1 MSTRVVLAWMFVSI
15 LLPVSSHAIVSKQHG
30 AQKLTATKPNEPAPK
45 PCRSSLLEIQ
55 NIYGRDHVPAAARKQ
70 LVDRLNC
77 LRDQEMVP
85 TTASEGAEHEI
96 RTLEGMAK
104 DDLQQ
109 LTDVTI
115 PSLEKVKSS
124 GADVDKALAE
134 TRQALQ
140 YLSPVVAISKE
151 GKAELRPSH
160 FLDLRAANDAAKTRM
175 ECVDLQKSL
184 PIKDVSDVQVC
195 LDELAMKIVAAHG
208 DAAAYLRNRRNL
220 VEELGAR
227 MSKSKTEKLKDLH
240 DKRDAAKTPTEK
252 DGIDKQLK
260 ALEQDLKTLDQIA
273 IAPASRRT
281 CLQPNPPRPDD
292 ALSVERCIVAVKQVI
307 DEVRLRHLPPLN
319 DRSEIRLAELR
330 LARARVEDEK
340 IRYDH
345 LTGVRERL
353 DVERRSALREATR
366 RRLEDEISRLDLQ
379 LPDDVIVTVH
389 NVPECGA
396 GPRCRLK
403 MSETDHVRQ
412 CLAGLDDAIA
422 QADAHDDAVDVA
434 LDAHLEPLRSRI
446 EVFED
451 IGSTIAEQ
459 RNIELVTLKPKIDDA
474 KDDAVER
481 ARLTALQKAAKDDF
495 ALLDRIAVTP
505 SLRRRCADDPEIPQ
519 RLLEWKDPA
528 RAAQCIVAVSNRID
542 QIKTANPEP
551 RDRATDR
558 TLARLY
564 SQLDRVELAG
574 RQIAAIGGTATAD
587 AQSPKSD
594 AKSASAPS
602 KADSGSDS
610 AAAQSSADLA
620 ALTALAIEPIERRA
634 CVGDPNRHLKI
645 EGGVMIARCIEALS
659 AAIENMQFN
668 RDQPPMDDH
677 ERNQKLSE
685 LSLQLAR
692 FQEAGRRVLKLKSS
706 QLADMRAQHDATQDD
721 AARQKIDEDEKAVK
735 AEIKA
740 LNKGVITQGAD
751 PVTEFADYEQWF
763 NKLSMGYEYAGA
775 TDAFSKG
782 FPRIGAMIGFHYPR
796 QLVPDFASSFHFG
809 GYGVYNMFT
818 IWLTNSGEAT
828 PTPLAKTFI
837 STASR
842 AAAIRALDTSGDP
855 DTGTTG
861 STPKQPTLTRA
872 VEFEYQIFWPW
883 WRNDFQAVNPRLRTT
898 VGPLVVLG
906 ARKLDSDT
914 FAHDR
919 VYVGLRNARSPDT
932 FYDFL
937 YGRTGGLVSHRI
949 ELRGQYALPLTFK
962 NNARLALGGVGNF
975 GINKRRHGDCAEA
988 APSCRPDEN
997 DSIRFYLSYDIGG
1010 SDFLKFFG
1018 GSDTTK

>member
-1 MSTRVVLAWMFVSI
+1 MSTRVVLAWMFVCTV
-15 LLPVSSHAIVSKQHG
+15 LPISSYAIVSKQH
-30 AQKLTATKPNEPAPK
+30 ASLTSAATTPDAPPK

-55 NIYGRDHVPAAARKQ
+55 SIYGGDHVPSSARKQ

-77 LRDQEMVP
+77 LRDQEL
-85 TTASEGAEHEI
+85 ASGSSQSVDREI

-104 DDLQQ
+104 EDLQQ

-115 PSLEKVKSS
+115 PSLEK
-124 GADVDKALAE
+124 GRNARADVDKALAE
-134 TRQALQ
+134 MRQAVKNLD
-140 YLSPVVAISKE
+140 PVVIAKD
-151 GKAELRPSH
+151 GKAELKSVE
-160 FLDLRAANDAAKTRM
+160 FLKWREEADAETKKAN
-175 ECVDLQKSL
+175 CVASGKPL
-184 PIKDVSDVQVC
+184 PIKDVSDVGLC
-195 LDELAMKIVAAHG
+195 LDAL
-208 DAAAYLRNRRNL
+208 AAAIAGADGNEAFRLTKRQEL
-220 VEELGAR
+220 VEDFGSRLAR
-227 MSKSKTEKLKDLH
+227 PVADQIRDLREK
-240 DKRDAAKTPTEK
+240 REAAKPADK
-252 DGIDKQLK
+252 DVIDKQLK

-273 IAPASRRT
+273 MAPASRRT
-281 CLQPNPPRPDD
+281 CLQSSPPRPDD
-292 ALSVERCIVAVKQVI
+292 ALSVERCIVAVKQMI

-319 DRSEIRLAELR
+319 DRSEVRLAELR
-330 LARARVEDEK
+330 LARARLEDEK

-353 DVERRSALREATR
+353 DAERRSAFREARR

-396 GPRCRLK
+396 GPRCPLK
-403 MSETDHVRQ
+403 MSETDHVRR
-412 CLAGLDDAIA
+412 CLASLDDAIA
-422 QADAHDDAVDVA
+422 QAEAHDDAVDVA

-446 EVFED
+446 EAFED
-451 IGSTIAEQ
+451 IGSTIADQ
-459 RNIELVTLKPKIDDA
+459 RNVELAALKAKIDST
-474 KDDAVER
+474 KDDAEK
-481 ARLTALQKAAKDDF
+481 ARLTALQKAAQDDSD
-495 ALLDRIAVTP
+495 LLDRIAVTP

-519 RLLEWKDPA
+519 RLLEWKKPA

-558 TLARLY
+558 TLERLY

-574 RQIAAIGGTATAD
+574 RQIALMGAGTAD
-587 AQSPKSD
+587 APTPKAD
-594 AKSASAPS
+594 AKTASAAS
-602 KADSGSDS
+602 KADPATDN

-620 ALTALAIEPIERRA
+620 ALTALATEPIERRA

-659 AAIENMQFN
+659 VAIENMQFN
-668 RDQPPMDDH
+668 RDQPPMDEQ
-677 ERNQKLSE
+677 ERNQKLSQ

-706 QLADMRAQHDATQDD
+706 QLNEMRAQHDATQDD
-721 AARQKIDEDEKAVK
+721 DARRKIDEGEKAVK
-735 AEIKA
+735 AEITA
-740 LNKGVITQGAD
+740 LNKDVITQGAD
-751 PVTEFADYEQWF
+751 PIAEFADYEQWF

-796 QLVPDFASSFHFG
+796 QLVPDAASSFHLG

-828 PTPLAKTFI
+828 PTPLAKTFL
-837 STASR
+837 
-842 AAAIRALDTSGDP
+842 AAAQRPGTSRALDATGGDP
-855 DTGTTG
+855 DTGATD
-861 STPKQPTLTRA
+861 STPKPPTLTRA

-883 WRNDFQAVNPRLRTT
+883 WRNDFQVVNPRLRTT

-932 FYDFL
+932 FYDVL
-937 YGRTGGLVSHRI
+937 YGRTGGLFSHRI
-949 ELRGQYALPLTFK
+949 ELRGQYALPYTFK
-962 NNARLALGGVGNF
+962 NNARLTLGGVGNF
-975 GINKRRHGDCAEA
+975 GINKRRHGNCAES

-997 DSIRFYLSYDIGG
+997 DSIRFYISYDIGG

-1018 GSDTTK
+1018 GTDTTK

>member
-1 MSTRVVLAWMFVSI
+1 MSTRLFVAWIFVNTI
-15 LLPVSSHAIVSKQHG
+15 LPISSYAAASEQHAPRKS
-30 AQKLTATKPNEPAPK
+30 TTNPK
-45 PCRSSLLEIQ
+45 VASPKSCHSSLLEIQ
-55 NIYGRDHVPAAARKQ
+55 TTYGRDHVPASARKQ

-77 LRDQEMVP
+77 LRAQEL
-85 TTASEGAEHEI
+85 ASTDHEI
-96 RTLEGMAK
+96 QTLEGMAK

-109 LTDVTI
+109 LTDVTL
-115 PSLEKVKSS
+115 PSLEKGKNA

-134 TRQALQ
+134 MRQAVRNLA
-140 YLSPVVAISKE
+140 SVVVISKD
-151 GKAELRPSH
+151 GKAELKPVP
-160 FLDLRAANDAAKTRM
+160 FLDWRAENTTNAKNLL
-175 ECVDLQKSL
+175 CVASGTPL
-184 PIKDVSDVQVC
+184 PIKDASDVRLC
-195 LDELAMKIVAAHG
+195 LDALAAAIAAA
-208 DAAAYLRNRRNL
+208 DTKAAAYLGKRREL
-220 VEELGAR
+220 AEELGAR
-227 MSKSKTEKLKDLH
+227 LAKSKAEQVRDLRE
-240 DKRDAAKTPTEK
+240 KRDAAKTPAEK
-252 DGIDKQLK
+252 DAIDKQLK

-273 IAPASRRT
+273 ITPASRRT
-281 CLQPNPPRPDD
+281 CLQSSPPRPDD
-292 ALSVERCIVAVKQVI
+292 ALSVERCIVAVKRVI
-307 DEVRLRHLPPLN
+307 DEVRLRHLPRLN

-345 LTGVRERL
+345 LAGVRERL
-353 DVERRSALREATR
+353 ESDRRSALREGTR
-366 RRLEDEISRLDLQ
+366 RRIEDEISRLNLQ
-379 LPDDVIVTVH
+379 LPADVTVTVN

-403 MSETDHVRQ
+403 MSDTDHVRR
-412 CLAGLDDAIA
+412 CLAGLDDAIS
-422 QADAHDDAVDVA
+422 QAEARGDAVDVA
-434 LDAHLEPLRSRI
+434 LDTHLDPLRARI

-451 IGSTIAEQ
+451 IGSTIADQ
-459 RNIELVTLKPKIDDA
+459 RNVEITALTTKITDA
-474 KDDAVER
+474 KDDAVEK
-481 ARLTALQKAAKDDF
+481 ARLTALQKAAQEEV
-495 ALLDRIAVTP
+495 ALLDRIAVRP
-505 SLRRRCADDPEIPQ
+505 SLERRCADDPEIPQ

-528 RAAQCIVAVSNRID
+528 KAAQCIVAVSNRID

-551 RDRATDR
+551 RGRATDH
-558 TLARLY
+558 TLGLLY
-564 SQLDRVELAG
+564 AQLDRVELAG
-574 RQIAAIGGTATAD
+574 RQIAAAGGTAIAD
-587 AQSPKSD
+587 VPSPKAE
-594 AKSASAPS
+594 AKNGSAPS
-602 KADSGSDS
+602 KADSGSDTT
-610 AAAQSSADLA
+610 AAQSSADLA
-620 ALTALAIEPIERRA
+620 ALTALATEPIERRA

-645 EGGVMIARCIEALS
+645 EGGIMIARCIEALS
-659 AAIENMQFN
+659 AAIENIQFN
-668 RDQPPMDDH
+668 RDQPPMDEQ
-677 ERNQKLSE
+677 ERNQKLSD

-692 FQEAGRRVLKLKSS
+692 FQEAGRRVLKQKSS

-721 AARQKIDEDEKAVK
+721 AARQKIDDNEKPIQ

-763 NKLSMGYEYAGA
+763 NKLSMGYEYSGA

-796 QLVPDFASSFHFG
+796 QLVPDAASSFHFG

-837 STASR
+837 ATSPRRGAVR
-842 AAAIRALDTSGDP
+842 AMDTSGGDP
-855 DTGTTG
+855 DTGSTG
-861 STPKQPTLTRA
+861 STAKPPALTRA

-883 WRNDFQAVNPRLRTT
+883 WRNDFQVVNPRLRTT

-937 YGRTGGLVSHRI
+937 YGRTGGLASHRI